1 MLALLRSMIEDETG
15 QAMLEYGLL
24 ISCIALVAI
33 ISVENFGQGVSGLFH
48 QGPAVASP
56 WVR

>member
-1 MLALLRSMIEDETG
+1 MLTLLRSMIEDETG
-15 QAMLEYGLL
+15 HAMLEYGLL
-24 ISCIALVAI
+24 ISCIALLALA
-33 ISVENFGQGVSGLFH
+33 SVEVFGQSVSGLFH